1 MLSFFQT
8 TSNGSHD
15 HVCVALLVLR
25 TWLLIISVYEFKSS
39 CDAFKI
45 LQSLA
50 PTRGMASNCK
60 GLVQFVWTSW
70 KAQLSFRQFI
80 SSIPLGHA
88 RLLKYVRKF
97 CSLSNHKSIQF
108 VNSKMSV
115 FYTLH
120 TFRLYWQKLYS
131 GRIIPKS
138 SKGKWNCAGDLLL
151 EPIPDF
157 HITSLFVVKFVE
169 NNSICVW
176 FNNIK
181 ERPRN

>member
-1 MLSFFQT
+1 MGYSPWVCKRIRYNLATEQRQQQLNEDDGLGDTFIQRKERSICHDMLSSFQT

-25 TWLLIISVYEFKSS
+25 TWLLIISVYEFKCS

-97 CSLSNHKSIQF
+97 CCLSNHKSIHF

-115 FYTLH
+115 FHTLH
-120 TFRLYWQKLYS
+120 TFRLYW
-131 GRIIPKS
+131 
-138 SKGKWNCAGDLLL
+138 
-151 EPIPDF
+151 
-157 HITSLFVVKFVE
+157 
-169 NNSICVW
+169 
-176 FNNIK
+176 
-181 ERPRN
+181 